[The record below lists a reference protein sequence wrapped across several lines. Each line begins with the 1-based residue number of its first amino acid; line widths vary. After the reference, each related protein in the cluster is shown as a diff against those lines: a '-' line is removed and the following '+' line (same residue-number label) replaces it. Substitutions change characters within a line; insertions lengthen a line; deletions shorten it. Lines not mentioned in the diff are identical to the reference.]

1 MYTKG
6 ELELLIQGTPI
17 DENNE
22 FITGNIKPDVPFM
35 YFNKDT
41 DYMMEAVIDSETGE
55 LEDIDAVAP
64 LVYIMKFIPE
74 RNMFALLEMGDPYQL
89 IRTGELVD
97 GDIIMLVSIIDGS
110 TPVTSLLD
118 VLDENGIYMVMT
130 NVDTLLYPER
140 YDNEGHIDI
149 SVIEDYVKSQGVT
162 SLEIFKEDEDDD
174 DSECECGCGHRHHDD
189 CDEYD
194 DDFDD
199 DDDDDVI
206 PDDHLTLYSG
216 TNIFNMA
223 TRYSK
228 RVTELARIIE
238 SIND

>member
-22 FITGNIKPDVPFM
+22 FITGNIQPDVPFM
-35 YFNKDT
+35 YYNKDT
-41 DYMMEAVIDSETGE
+41 DYLMEAVLDSETGE
-55 LEDIDAVAP
+55 LEDIDAIAP
-64 LVYIMKFIPE
+64 MVYILKFIPE
-74 RNMFALLEMGDPYQL
+74 RNMFSLLEMGDPYQL

-97 GDIIMLVSIIDGS
+97 GDIIMLVSITDGA
-110 TPVTSLLD
+110 TTVTSLFD
-118 VLDENGIYMVMT
+118 VIDENGIYIVMP

-162 SLEIFKEDEDDD
+162 SLEISKEDEDDD
-174 DSECECGCGHRHHDD
+174 SKCECGCGHHHYDD
-189 CDEYD
+189 YDEYD
-194 DDFDD
+194 DDF
-199 DDDDDVI
+199 DDDVI

-228 RVTELARIIE
+228 QVTELARIIE

>member
-22 FITGNIKPDVPFM
+22 FITGNIQPDVPFM
-35 YFNKDT
+35 YYNKDT
-41 DYMMEAVIDSETGE
+41 DYLMEAVLDSETGE
-55 LEDIDAVAP
+55 LEDIDAIAP
-64 LVYIMKFIPE
+64 MVYILKFIPE
-74 RNMFALLEMGDPYQL
+74 RNMFSLLEMGDPYQL

-97 GDIIMLVSIIDGS
+97 GDIIMLVSITDGS
-110 TPVTSLLD
+110 TIVTSLFD
-118 VLDENGIYMVMT
+118 VIDENGIYMVMP
-130 NVDTLLYPER
+130 NVDTLLHPER

-162 SLEIFKEDEDDD
+162 SLEISKEDEDD
-174 DSECECGCGHRHHDD
+174 DSECECGHHHHDD
-189 CDEYD
+189 YDKYD
-194 DDFDD
+194 DDF
-199 DDDDDVI
+199 DDDDVI

>member
-22 FITGNIKPDVPFM
+22 FITGNIKPDIPFM

-41 DYMMEAVIDSETGE
+41 DYLMEAVLDSETGE
-55 LEDIDAVAP
+55 LEDIDAIAP
-64 LVYIMKFIPE
+64 MVYILKFIPE
-74 RNMFALLEMGDPYQL
+74 RNMFSLLEMGDPYQL

-97 GDIIMLVSIIDGS
+97 GDIIMLVSITDGA
-110 TPVTSLLD
+110 TIVTSLFD
-118 VLDENGIYMVMT
+118 VIDENGIYMVMP
-130 NVDTLLYPER
+130 NVDTLLHPER

-162 SLEIFKEDEDDD
+162 SLEISKEDEDDD
-174 DSECECGCGHRHHDD
+174 SECGCGHHHHDD
-189 CDEYD
+189 YDEYD
-194 DDFDD
+194 DDF
-199 DDDDDVI
+199 DDDVI

>member
-22 FITGNIKPDVPFM
+22 FITGNIQPDVPFM
-35 YFNKDT
+35 YYNKDT
-41 DYMMEAVIDSETGE
+41 DYLMEAVLDSETGE
-55 LEDIDAVAP
+55 LEDIDAIAP
-64 LVYIMKFIPE
+64 MVYILKFIPE
-74 RNMFALLEMGDPYQL
+74 RNMFSLLEMGDPYQL

-97 GDIIMLVSIIDGS
+97 GDIIMLVSITDGS
-110 TPVTSLLD
+110 TIVTSLFD
-118 VLDENGIYMVMT
+118 VIDENGIYMVMP
-130 NVDTLLYPER
+130 NVDTLLHPER

-162 SLEIFKEDEDDD
+162 SLEISKEDEDD
-174 DSECECGCGHRHHDD
+174 DSECECGHHHHDD
-189 CDEYD
+189 YDEYD
-194 DDFDD
+194 DDF
-199 DDDDDVI
+199 DDDDVI

>member
-41 DYMMEAVIDSETGE
+41 DYLMEAVLDSETGE
-55 LEDIDAVAP
+55 LEDIDAIAP
-64 LVYIMKFIPE
+64 MVYILKFIPE
-74 RNMFALLEMGDPYQL
+74 RNMFSLLEMGDPYQL

-97 GDIIMLVSIIDGS
+97 GDIIMLVSITDGA
-110 TPVTSLLD
+110 TIVTSLFD
-118 VLDENGIYMVMT
+118 VIDENGIYMVMP
-130 NVDTLLYPER
+130 NVDTLLHPER

-162 SLEIFKEDEDDD
+162 SLEISKEDEDDD
-174 DSECECGCGHRHHDD
+174 SECGCGHHHHDD
-189 CDEYD
+189 YDEYD
-194 DDFDD
+194 DDF
-199 DDDDDVI
+199 DDDVI